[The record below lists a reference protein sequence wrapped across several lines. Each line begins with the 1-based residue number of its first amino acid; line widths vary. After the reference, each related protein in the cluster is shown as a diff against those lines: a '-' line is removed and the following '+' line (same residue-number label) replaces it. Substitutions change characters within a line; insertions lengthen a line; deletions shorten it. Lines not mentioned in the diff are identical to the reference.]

1 MTYMYDQGT
10 SQVRLQDINCYG
22 IWNRE
27 HMHSVNIGTGY
38 ENIKDKREEKKY
50 Q

>member
-1 MTYMYDQGT
+1 MTYDHGT
-10 SQVRLQDINCYG
+10 SHVRLQEKDCYG

-27 HMHSVNIGTGY
+27 HMHSVNIGVGY